1 MQKNCMLRK
10 FYSILALSVF
20 ITSLHSQ
27 PAFIKDSINNY
38 IEEGI
43 KDWQIP
49 GLAIVILKDG
59 KTVMMKGYGVENL
72 KTKKLVDE
80 NTLFMIASNSKL
92 FTGTALAHLEY
103 HKKISLDDKITK
115 YFPGFQLYDANTT
128 ALVNIRDM
136 LSHHIGT
143 KTFQGD
149 FTFWNSALSRAGIMN
164 KMQLMKPSAAF
175 RQSYGYCNSCFLTAG
190 EVIQAAVKI
199 PWEVYVYDSIIEPLG
214 MSQTHTLGNN
224 MKAMPHA
231 ATPYSNSFYRTLQ
244 ELPYDN
250 LDNLAPATSLV
261 SCVKDISK
269 WLQMQLDSGK
279 YEGRSILPWQ
289 VLQRTRNVETI
300 VRSKKST
307 TIPSNFLGYGL
318 GVFVQDYAGRQIYW
332 HTGGADG
339 FVTNTCFVPEE
350 NLAIAIFTNNDNQ
363 NFFELLRL
371 QILDAYFNQPY
382 QNRSKKS
389 LPKFL
394 SDMEAT
400 YQLADAMAQRVKG
413 NAPPESMTAYTGTY
427 NNNLY
432 GSIAVMP
439 DGNSIKIQFDGHDGL
454 YGYLDYMD
462 HDEWRISF
470 SNPAYGIFPVKFI
483 SSQHT
488 VTGIDIKINDFIEYD
503 AYHFSKEK

>member
-1 MQKNCMLRK
+1 MQRRFFLI
-10 FYSILALSVF
+10 SILSIF
-20 ITSLHSQ
+20 FSTLHSQ

-43 KDWQIP
+43 KDWHIP

-72 KTKKLVDE
+72 ETKKRVDE

-103 HKKISLDDKITK
+103 NKKISLDDKITK
-115 YFPGFQLYDANTT
+115 YFPGFQLYDAHTT

-136 LSHHIGT
+136 LSHRIGT

-149 FTFWNSALSRAGIMN
+149 FTFWNSDLSRAGIMN
-164 KMQLMKPSAAF
+164 KMQLMPPSTAF

-199 PWEVYVYDSIIEPLG
+199 PWEVYVYDSIIQPLG

-224 MKAMPHA
+224 MKAMPNA

-244 ELPYDN
+244 KLPYDN
-250 LDNLAPATSLV
+250 IDNLAPATSLV
-261 SCVKDISK
+261 SCVSDISK
-269 WLQMQLDSGK
+269 WLQMQLDSGR
-279 YEGRSILPWQ
+279 YEGRRILPWQ
-289 VLQRTRNVETI
+289 VLQRTRNMETI

-318 GVFVQDYAGRQIYW
+318 GVFVQDYAGRQIFW

-363 NFFELLRL
+363 SFFELLRL
-371 QILDAYFNQPY
+371 QILDAYFNLPY

-389 LPKFL
+389 LPEFL
-394 SDMEAT
+394 SDMEET
-400 YQLADAMAQRVKG
+400 YQLADAMAARVKG
-413 NAPPESMTAYTGTY
+413 KLPPEEMTAYTGTY
-427 NNNLY
+427 NNQLY
-432 GSIAVMP
+432 GNITMMP
-439 DGNSIKIQFDGHDGL
+439 DGNKIKIKFEGHDGL

-462 HDEWRISF
+462 NEEWRISF
-470 SNPAYGIFPVKFI
+470 SNHAYGIFPVKFI
-483 SSQHT
+483 TNQNS

-503 AYHFSKEK
+503 AYHFSKLE

>member
-1 MQKNCMLRK
+1 MQRIFMKRIFFL
-10 FYSILALSVF
+10 ILLISF
-20 ITSLHSQ
+20 FTTTLHSQ
-27 PAFIKDSINNY
+27 PSFIKDSIDNY

-43 KDWQIP
+43 RDWHIP
-49 GLAIVILKDG
+49 GLAIAIIKDG
-59 KTVMMKGYGVENL
+59 KTVMMKGFGVENL
-72 KTKKLVDE
+72 DTKKPVDE

-103 HKKISLDDKITK
+103 HKKIALDDKITK
-115 YFPGFQLYDANTT
+115 YFPDFKLYDAHSTVM
-128 ALVNIRDM
+128 VNIRDM

-149 FTFWNSALSRAGIMN
+149 FTFWNSGLSRAGIIN
-164 KMQLMKPSAAF
+164 KMQLMQPSTSF

-190 EVIQAAVKI
+190 EIIQAAVKI
-199 PWEVYVYDSIIEPLG
+199 PWEVYVYDSIIQPLG

-224 MKAMPHA
+224 MKTMPNA
-231 ATPYSNSFYRTLQ
+231 AVPYSNSYYRTLQ
-244 ELPYDN
+244 QLPYDN
-250 LDNLAPATSLV
+250 IDNLAPATSIV

-269 WLQMQLDSGK
+269 WLQMQLDSGR

-289 VLQRTRNVETI
+289 VLQRTRAMETI

-318 GVFVQDYAGRQIYW
+318 GVFIQDYAGRQIYW

-389 LPKFL
+389 LPKYL
-394 SDMEAT
+394 SDMEAI
-400 YQLADAMAQRVKG
+400 YQLTDAMASRIKG
-413 NAPPESMTAYTGTY
+413 NTPPEEMTAYVGTY

-432 GSIAVMP
+432 GSISIVP
-439 DGNSIKIQFDGHDGL
+439 DGKRIKIKFEGHDGL

-462 HDEWRISF
+462 NEEWRISF

-483 SSQHT
+483 TAQHK

-503 AYHFSKEK
+503 AYHFSKEE